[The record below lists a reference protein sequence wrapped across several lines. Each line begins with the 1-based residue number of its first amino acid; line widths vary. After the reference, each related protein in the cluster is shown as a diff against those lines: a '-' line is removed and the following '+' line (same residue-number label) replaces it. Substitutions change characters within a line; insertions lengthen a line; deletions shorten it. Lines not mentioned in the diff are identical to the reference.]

1 MKTYHA
7 KPSDV
12 QQKWYVV
19 DASGLI
25 LGRMASIIATVLRGK
40 HKTMFTPHIDTGDNV
55 IVVNAEKVKM
65 TGRKLERKVYP
76 WYSGYQSGLKLRAAK
91 NVIAG
96 KYPGRIIEW
105 AVERMMPKDSPLAR
119 QQMKKL
125 KVYAGPTHPHVA
137 QNPEPLDIGSRNPKN
152 KR

>member
-7 KPSDV
+7 KPADV
-12 QQKWYVV
+12 QQKWYLV
-19 DASGLI
+19 DAEGLI
-25 LGRMASIIATVLRGK
+25 LGRMAAIIANVLRGK
-40 HKTMFTPHIDTGDNV
+40 HKTMYTPHIDTGDNV

-76 WYSGYQSGLKLRAAK
+76 WYSGYQSGLKLRSAK
-91 NVIAG
+91 RLIAG
-96 KYPGRIIEW
+96 PYAGRIIEA

-119 QQMKKL
+119 KQLKKL
-125 KVYAGPTHPHVA
+125 KVYSGSKHPHEA
-137 QNPEPLDIGSRNPKN
+137 QNPEVLDIASRNPKN